1 MRRGLRQRRYR
12 LLERLPVLPTR
23 ALRVSMLYRRSF
35 LAGTFA
41 ITAGVAAAQDRR
53 RRPKIGVL
61 WHAASVE
68 EEGKYFAALTDALR
82 ATGYENGRTADIE
95 HRFPAEQ
102 KEKFERFAEELVA
115 LKVDIL
121 IAVTVQAA
129 LAAKRATSSTP
140 IVFLV
145 VPDPVGA
152 GLVASLAAPG
162 GNITGYT
169 NIATDLT
176 AKRLQLFKE
185 ALGGLSWVGLLVNRI
200 IDA

>member
-1 MRRGLRQRRYR
+1 
-12 LLERLPVLPTR
+12 
-23 ALRVSMLYRRSF
+23 
-35 LAGTFA
+35 
-41 ITAGVAAAQDRR
+41 
-53 RRPKIGVL
+53 
-61 WHAASVE
+61 
-68 EEGKYFAALTDALR
+68 
-82 ATGYENGRTADIE
+82 
-95 HRFPAEQ
+95 
-102 KEKFERFAEELVA
+102 
-115 LKVDIL
+115 VDIL

-129 LAAKRATSSTP
+129 LAAKGATSSTP

-185 ALGGLSWVGLLVNRI
+185 ALGGLS
-200 IDA
+200 